1 MASVIRQ
8 NKLQKLDT
16 FLFYKCNFIC
26 SKKIQ
31 QLSLWISKTGDG
43 HAYFA
48 LGLLIWLT
56 EPALGQAFFLTA
68 LLAFALELPV
78 YLLLKN
84 TVKRNRPFNILDNFT
99 SYIAP
104 SDKFSM
110 PSGHT
115 AAAFVFATV
124 CSYFY
129 PDYAVVLHAWAA
141 SVGLSRVLL
150 GVHFPGDIVAGGL
163 LGYSC
168 AEIAVSLY
176 QSGI

>member
-1 MASVIRQ
+1 MAGVIKH
-8 NKLQKLDT
+8 NKLQRLDT
-16 FLFYKCNFIC
+16 FLFHKCNFVC
-26 SKKIQ
+26 SQKIK
-31 QLSLWISKTGDG
+31 QLSYWVSKTGDG

-48 LGLLIWLT
+48 VGLILCLA
-56 EPALGQAFFLTA
+56 EPVLGQVFFFTA
-68 LLAFALELPV
+68 LLAFAFELPI

-84 TVKRNRPFNILDNFT
+84 TFKRNRPFNILENFS

-124 CSYFY
+124 CAFFY
-129 PDYAVVLHAWAA
+129 PDYASFLYTWAGL
-141 SVGLSRVLL
+141 VGLSRVLL
-150 GVHFPGDIVAGGL
+150 GVHFPGDIIAGGL

-168 AEIAVSLY
+168 AELAITFY
-176 QSGI
+176 QSGF